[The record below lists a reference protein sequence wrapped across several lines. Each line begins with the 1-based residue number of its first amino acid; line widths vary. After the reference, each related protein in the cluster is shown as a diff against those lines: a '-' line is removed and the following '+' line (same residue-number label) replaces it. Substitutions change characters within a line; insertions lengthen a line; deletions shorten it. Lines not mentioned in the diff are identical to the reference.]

1 MFHKGNNCPVKL
13 RQLDVSRH
21 SSSAEYALKQ
31 KENPSSWF
39 SLCSSKLS
47 LNSCLT
53 RTARPVVFPRK
64 KVSNVIFDDVFDT
77 WRRGL
82 VVNETSK
89 RPGASS
95 VIFFILFSLSLFKKF
110 FFSLFTWSPRSFG
123 LHVFTCILIFWTK
136 IILTDRQFY
145 FLLLPMDLYETHNFE
160 LITGLPSIETVNSH
174 FFFRLNSYTRH
185 LQWRGKFT
193 FSLTL

>member
-1 MFHKGNNCPVKL
+1 MLHKGNSCPVKL
-13 RQLDVSRH
+13 CQLDVSRH

-64 KVSNVIFDDVFDT
+64 KASNVIFDDVFYT

-82 VVNETSK
+82 VVNQTSK
-89 RPGASS
+89 RPGAIS
-95 VIFFILFSLSLFKKF
+95 VIFFIFFLSLSLFKKF
-110 FFSLFTWSPRSFG
+110 FFYLFTWSPRSFG
-123 LHVFTCILIFWTK
+123 LHVFTCILIFSTK

-160 LITGLPSIETVNSH
+160 CITGLPSTEKVNSQ
-174 FFFRLNSYTRH
+174 FFFV
-185 LQWRGKFT
+185 
-193 FSLTL
+193 